1 MGFKYTAEIEIIG
14 KSNQFSNIF
23 HPDFRIVLHEFFCHV
38 QAKLSHISA
47 GSDIVLCFEQG
58 GYIFLVQIEK
68 ILKYLIC
75 NLCGKVLIQ
84 PFFDLLCQGL
94 LIPSGKIIRI
104 SQILVYF
111 VQDCF
116 FQVGVCLAGS
126 DNFINIGYKLSMRL
140 NGNLFQSIEKIV
152 KICYKLEL
160 CDFVFIPETCHGSEA
175 VGDLL
180 SFDVFTKVR
189 TDLSDFRGRCNISI
203 GFRFDMEYT
212 LWSGDGSSKLNKN
225 GHADLGHL
233 QGIKGSCL

>member
-1 MGFKYTAEIEIIG
+1 MSFFAM
-14 KSNQFSNIF
+14 
-23 HPDFRIVLHEFFCHV
+23 FRRSSPTYLLGVILYYALNRV
-38 QAKLSHISA
+38 
-47 GSDIVLCFEQG
+47 D
-58 GYIFLVQIEK
+58 IFLVQIEK

-225 GHADLGHL
+225 DHADLGHL